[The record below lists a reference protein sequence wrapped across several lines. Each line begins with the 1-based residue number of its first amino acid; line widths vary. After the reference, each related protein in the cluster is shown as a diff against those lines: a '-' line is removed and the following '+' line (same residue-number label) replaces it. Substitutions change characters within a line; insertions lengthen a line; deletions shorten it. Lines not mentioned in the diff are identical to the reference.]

1 MFFLI
6 LLWLVTHSLCAH
18 VPSDD
23 NSQWLDSLWVTEMR
37 SNVWCCFKCGLFDI
51 LVDVCRF
58 ERMVCVWIC
67 ACNWRHLRC
76 FLFMYICLNC
86 KTRSQQA
93 DNVLSS
99 CVRGLM
105 THLLYVLAHA
115 LDCCC
120 PQAPPVSV
128 SQQRLTPAA
137 LVACPHQKQQR
148 DCTHSRWV
156 SKHAKKRDPCCDVG
170 KPSTELNKCTNS
182 N

>member
-1 MFFLI
+1 MCDVVLSVVCLI
-6 LLWLVTHSLCAH
+6 Y
-18 VPSDD
+18 
-23 NSQWLDSLWVTEMR
+23 SQTFV
-37 SNVWCCFKCGLFDI
+37 G
-51 LVDVCRF
+51 
-58 ERMVCVWIC
+58 
-67 ACNWRHLRC
+67 LRC
-76 FLFMYICLNC
+76 FLFKYVCLNC

-182 N
+182 NQVVSCFAVTFWAFHHRTTGHIQLIQLKYNFRALLWWSICIKKQYL